1 MSLRSSDRNNA
12 RNTAIVLGL
21 IALAIYIG
29 YIAWIGFRF

>member
-1 MSLRSSDRNNA
+1 MSSRSSG

-29 YIAWIGFRF
+29 YIAWIGLRF